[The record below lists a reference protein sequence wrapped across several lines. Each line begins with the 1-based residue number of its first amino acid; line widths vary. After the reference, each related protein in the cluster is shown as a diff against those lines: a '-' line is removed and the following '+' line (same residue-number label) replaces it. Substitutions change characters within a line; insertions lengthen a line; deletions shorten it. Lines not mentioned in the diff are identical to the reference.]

1 MYKKLL
7 KKRIVLMRVR
17 LKSVF
22 SFIKALINNNV
33 LNLAF
38 AKLKYSILFFFFN
51 VTLKKVSVFN
61 YFKLSKL
68 QM

>member
-1 MYKKLL
+1 
-7 KKRIVLMRVR
+7 MRVR

-22 SFIKALINNNV
+22 CFIKVLINNNV